1 MSFPLTLDEVDH
13 NINMASESQ
22 HVYLSC
28 KIAASQ
34 SSVGTPTYTN
44 TDQRWKYI
52 IIPSRSTEKERIQL
66 AYTFSSFFDTFFT
79 PSVTVLLATPLVLLY
94 GPHVLT
100 TLSLASSS
108 VRTGKFA

>member
-1 MSFPLTLDEVDH
+1 MKWITISTWPARANSF
-13 NINMASESQ
+13 AF
-22 HVYLSC
+22 SC
-28 KIAASQ
+28 KIAASR

>member
-1 MSFPLTLDEVDH
+1 MSFPLTLDEVDR

-22 HVYLSC
+22 LVYLSC
-28 KIAASQ
+28 KIQ
-34 SSVGTPTYTN
+34 SSVGNPTYTN

>member
-1 MSFPLTLDEVDH
+1 MEVHHHTLSF
-13 NINMASESQ
+13 
-22 HVYLSC
+22 C
-28 KIAASQ
+28 
-34 SSVGTPTYTN
+34 
-44 TDQRWKYI
+44 R
-52 IIPSRSTEKERIQL
+52 EREIQL

-108 VRTGKFA
+108 VRTGKFAWAKSIAAFSRRFSFILAILLRTIFRQ